1 MDDTTHGMC
10 DIMDEFNRG
19 INVNKDEY
27 NRDEYNR
34 DISVTETEDYKD
46 FNVADK
52 EPIKEVNISENKF
65 NRVTTG
71 IEELD
76 ELISGGLPTNSI
88 TLISGTAGSGKSI
101 MCFQYMWEGL
111 NKGERCLYLTSDE
124 RIESIIKQANELGF
138 NFKQWMEQGK
148 IKFLYLD
155 LDKNNIHKEIAEEI
169 RTGSYSRIALDSLTP
184 FSELPVWVSGV
195 HEIDPSEGTTKPSKY
210 PTGSIPA
217 TRLHI
222 RRIMSLLSKENCT
235 ALVTSE
241 IPEDSRN
248 LSRDTISEFI
258 VDGIILLDLDTT
270 MDRRKLTVRKM
281 RATKHTLKPHDI
293 KITEGGIKFL

>member
-1 MDDTTHGMC
+1 MC
-10 DIMDEFNRG
+10 DKMDEFNRG
-19 INVNKDEY
+19 INVIKNENNED
-27 NRDEYNR
+27 NS
-34 DISVTETEDYKD
+34 ITEKEDYKGLY
-46 FNVADK
+46 VTDK
-52 EPIKEVNISENKF
+52 EPVRNVNVPDNIFK
-65 NRVTTG
+65 RVSTG

-88 TLISGTAGSGKSI
+88 TLVSGTAGSGKSI

-138 NFKQWMEQGK
+138 NFKQWIEQGK

-169 RTGSYSRIALDSLTP
+169 RTGGYSRIALDSLTP
-184 FSELPVWVSGV
+184 FSELPVWISGV
-195 HEIDPSEGTTKPSKY
+195 HEIDPSEGTTKTSKY
-210 PTGSIPA
+210 PTDSIPA

-222 RRIMSLLSKENCT
+222 RRIMSLLNKENCT
-235 ALVTSE
+235 AMVTSE

-258 VDGIILLDLDTT
+258 VDGIIILDLDTT

-293 KITEGGIKFL
+293 TITQGGIKFI